1 MKDCKMR
8 IMTSISD
15 TEELLEF
22 VKKAANHF
30 TENEKHSTFGDLTP
44 GSYLAI
50 RWGLDDDCVLVLKV
64 DENSQVVV
72 FQQAIQRN
80 NVLLHF

>member
-1 MKDCKMR
+1 MR

-15 TEELLEF
+15 TEELLDF

-30 TENEKHSTFGDLTP
+30 SQNEQHSTFGDLIP

-50 RWGLDDDCVLVLKV
+50 RWGLGNDCVLVLKV
-64 DENSQVVV
+64 DENSQIVV
-72 FQQAIQRN
+72 FQQAIN
-80 NVLLHF
+80 KEK